1 MKISSLY
8 LAIQSTKY
16 IHTQLIF
23 TNNLLLLSSIYKWGK
38 EVVII

>member
-1 MKISSLY
+1 MTISNIY

-16 IHTQLIF
+16 IHTHLIF
-23 TNNLLLLSSIYKWGK
+23 INNILLPSSIYKWGK